1 MAYIFSNINKLDLN
15 SSTGVGIKVPF
26 DGPTGIN
33 TLYTTQETIKSN
45 LLNFIL
51 TGKRERIMNPG
62 FGAGLLGSPGLVS
75 NVFKTQDGTEIDYFT
90 NTLDPEGEPGVLF
103 NQLTEER
110 IDQIEN
116 LIVGGIDLYFPLITI
131 IELKVNLSPDS
142 QTIEIYLNYTITNTS
157 IEDELLITY
166 GLGIGDTFTNNRI
179 I

>member
-1 MAYIFSNINKLDLN
+1 MAYIFSNIDKLDIN
-15 SSTGVGIKVPF
+15 PSIGVGIRIPF
-26 DGPTGIN
+26 DGQTGIT

-51 TGKRERIMNPG
+51 TNKRERLMNPG
-62 FGAGLLGSPGLVS
+62 FGAGLLGLAPSLE
-75 NVFKTQDGTEIDYFT
+75 N
-90 NTLDPEGEPGVLF
+90 PEGDSGVLF

-116 LIVGGIDLYFPLITI
+116 LIIGGIEANFPDVTI

-142 QTIEIYLNYTITNTS
+142 QTTEIYLNYTITNTN

-166 GLGIGDTFTNNRI
+166 GLGIGDTFNNNRI